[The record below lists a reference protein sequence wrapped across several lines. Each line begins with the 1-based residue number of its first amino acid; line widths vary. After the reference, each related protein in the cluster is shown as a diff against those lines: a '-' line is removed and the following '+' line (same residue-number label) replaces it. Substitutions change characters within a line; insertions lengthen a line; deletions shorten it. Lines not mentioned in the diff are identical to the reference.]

1 MQNMRKINKTENMK
15 AIPLY
20 IWINIFEQFD
30 GTHSN
35 LGIWICVGV
44 CVFVYDKF
52 AYKSIHKVF
61 LEQKAVD

>member
-1 MQNMRKINKTENMK
+1 MK

-35 LGIWICVGV
+35 LGIWICV
-44 CVFVYDKF
+44 CVYDKF
-52 AYKSIHKVF
+52 AYKSIHKVV

>member
-1 MQNMRKINKTENMK
+1 MQNMRKISKTENMK

-35 LGIWICVGV
+35 LGIWICV
-44 CVFVYDKF
+44 CVYDKF

>member
-1 MQNMRKINKTENMK
+1 MK

-35 LGIWICVGV
+35 LGIWICVCV
-44 CVFVYDKF
+44 CVYDKF